1 MVEASKSNKVDTE
14 ICLRW
19 VDLLHKMTKQI
30 IHIYSMHLKGD
41 IDLNGFE
48 TANSKQQ
55 RKV

>member
-1 MVEASKSNKVDTE
+1 VVEASKSNKVDTE